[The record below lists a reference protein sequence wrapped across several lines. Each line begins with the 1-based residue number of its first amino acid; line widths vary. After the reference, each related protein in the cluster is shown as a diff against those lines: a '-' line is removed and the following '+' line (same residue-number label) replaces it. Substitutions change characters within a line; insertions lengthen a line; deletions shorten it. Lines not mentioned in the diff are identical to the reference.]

1 MIIADDYHARSLALQ
16 RVIDAEPDMT
26 VVATLGDGV
35 TALEEIRRLLPEVA
49 VLDVRMPGLDGIEVA
64 RRLSVDDGV
73 RTRTLIVT
81 LHRDRVVIE
90 RAIAAGASEY
100 LPKDAALSE
109 VVDAVRAVARGQT
122 CVSRALS
129 DGLEPLFPTTPPR
142 GTEPK

>member
-1 MIIADDYHARSLALQ
+1 
-16 RVIDAEPDMT
+16 MT

-90 RAIAAGASEY
+90 RAIAAGASGTAEGRR
-100 LPKDAALSE
+100 
-109 VVDAVRAVARGQT
+109 VVGSRRRSPRRGPRT
-122 CVSRALS
+122 DMPFSRLV
-129 DGLEPLFPTTPPR
+129 
-142 GTEPK
+142 